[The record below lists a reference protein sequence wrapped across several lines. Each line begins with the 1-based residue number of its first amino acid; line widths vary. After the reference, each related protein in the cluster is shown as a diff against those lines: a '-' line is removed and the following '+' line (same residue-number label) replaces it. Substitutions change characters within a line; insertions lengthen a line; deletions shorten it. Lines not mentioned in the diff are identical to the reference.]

1 MIYEHIFQV
10 RGGEG
15 VGPFNTNFNVKL
27 IFLIITLSIVIYD
40 CYTQKRKDYY
50 AVLNTG
56 TIIWSIVEL
65 TMQLAGIREFQ
76 AAYLFGW
83 ELPIYLQIPFQG
95 LVEGAMVAVVC
106 LFVGDRIVG
115 NKENKKKRYGWILLF
130 ALIMV
135 YIVVDALDQGIQT
148 PAVGGEVGVD
158 ITSRRA
164 MTSPTA
170 IIFLSCMVAIDIVF
184 YIKTK
189 KSAPALRKRVVIM
202 TWLMIIFGAVW
213 TISEVIAGTR
223 WIEIGTFT
231 NSVRATPLIEFIFLS
246 YDVVIEI
253 ALAYVPFIAI
263 PYFLGDIDTGSEP
276 IISEP

>member
-1 MIYEHIFQV
+1 MIFEHVFQV

-27 IFLIITLSIVIYD
+27 IFLIITLTVVIYD
-40 CYTQKRKDYY
+40 CVKRKRRDYY

-56 TIIWSIVEL
+56 TIIWSIAEL

-76 AAYLFGW
+76 PVYLFGW

-95 LVEGAMVAVVC
+95 LVEGAMVAVIC
-106 LFVGDRIVG
+106 LFVGDRILE
-115 NKENKKKRYGWILLF
+115 NKENSKNKSMWIIVFSLM
-130 ALIMV
+130 MV
-135 YIVVDALDQGIQT
+135 YLVIDALDQGIQV

-170 IIFLSCMVAIDIVF
+170 IIFLTCLVILDIIF
-184 YIKTK
+184 
-189 KSAPALRKRVVIM
+189 LRKAKKADPVVRKRAIMM
-202 TWLMIIFGAVW
+202 TWLMIIFGAIW

-231 NSVRATPLIEFIFLS
+231 SSTRAPVFIEFLFLS
-246 YDVVIEI
+246 YDVIVEI
-253 ALAYVPFIAI
+253 ALAYVPFLGI
-263 PYFLGDIDTGSEP
+263 PYFLGSLGSKK
-276 IISEP
+276 S